1 MTKTLI
7 DIDDVLLERAMEL
20 TGASTK
26 KAAVNAALAQV
37 VRRSEALGYIDLIR
51 TGIAIELDSQR
62 VIDRAQR

>member
-37 VRRSEALGYIDLIR
+37 VRRSEALGYIDLIQ

-62 VIDRAQR
+62 VIDHAQR